1 MYVGSLPVASNRG
14 GYTQDFQLFDD
25 ETDEGIDLTGA
36 TITLVVRRPGC
47 TSPEIT
53 ATNGSDAQI
62 VVTDSD
68 EGRFELTIP
77 VATMRN
83 LDQMQ
88 YECGITIQ
96 QNDET
101 TQYFI
106 GTLPVLDGIV
116 S

>member
-1 MYVGSLPVASNRG
+1 MYIGSLPVASNRG
-14 GYTQDFQLFDD
+14 TYTQEFQLFDD

-36 TITLVVRRPGC
+36 TIRLEIRRPGC
-47 TSPEIT
+47 PSPEIT
-53 ATNGSDAQI
+53 ATNGSDGRI

-68 EGRFELTIP
+68 EGQFELTIP
-77 VATMRN
+77 VAAMRS

-88 YECGITIQ
+88 YECGITLE
-96 QNDET
+96 QNDDT

-106 GTLPVLDGIV
+106 GALPVLDGIV